1 MKKYAEGAAALL
13 LLIAGGTALAA
24 GNASGGDDGIP
35 ALLKFAE
42 QQQMVPVMETVPPT
56 PKPVAS
62 KPKPAPVSRGDSARL
77 TALNQA
83 MQQQADTIRLL
94 EQQLAIQAKTA
105 APVPEPKAAPVD
117 IRPLVAALKGVRR
130 AIATPPD
137 LIAMAA
143 ALARQQRLV
152 AEQERQ
158 LQQFKRQLAAQ
169 RQPPGLV
176 SEADK
181 QAYAAGVSLGR
192 DILRLQEEN
201 RRLGI
206 EADRSRLLAGI
217 GDTLAGKPRLDNT
230 AIDSALQA
238 ADAALQQA
246 RQQRQQDMRQDG
258 KAYLT
263 DFAKQPGVQKD
274 ALGFYY
280 RVDYAGSGQIAAGD
294 NVDIVVRESL
304 PDGQVIKDMELAGT
318 VISQP
323 LAQYPP
329 LFRAAIGKLKK
340 HGSMTLVVP
349 AALAYGDKGSP
360 PAIPPGATMIYT
372 LRVADALPQDR
383 SRQK

>member
-13 LLIAGGTALAA
+13 LLLAA
-24 GNASGGDDGIP
+24 GGASAGDDGIP

-42 QQQMVPVMETVPPT
+42 QQQAVPVVEKAPPT
-56 PKPVAS
+56 PQPVATR
-62 KPKPAPVSRGDSARL
+62 PKPAATARTDSARL
-77 TALNQA
+77 TALNQV
-83 MQQQADTIRLL
+83 MQQQAETIRRL
-94 EQQLAIQAKTA
+94 EQQLAAQAQAKS
-105 APVPEPKAAPVD
+105 PVPAPTPKAEPVD

-152 AEQERQ
+152 TEQDRQ
-158 LQQFKRQLAAQ
+158 LQQLSRQLAAQ
-169 RQPPGLV
+169 SQPPGLA
-176 SEADK
+176 SDADK

-192 DILRLQEEN
+192 DILKLQEEN

-206 EADRSRLLAGI
+206 EADRPRLLAGI
-217 GDTLAGKPRLDNT
+217 ADTLAGKPRLDDA
-230 AIDSALQA
+230 AINRALQA

-246 RQQRQQDMRQDG
+246 QQQRQQARRQDG
-258 KAYLT
+258 KAYLA

-280 RVDYAGSGQIAAGD
+280 RVDYAGSGQITASD
-294 NVDIVVRESL
+294 SVDIVVRESL
-304 PDGQVIKDMELAGT
+304 PGGQVIKDMELAGT

-349 AALAYGDKGSP
+349 PALAYGDKGSP

-372 LRVADALPQDR
+372 LRVADVLPQDR